1 MAAKKEIYR
10 VIDANFNRLRE
21 GIRVLEE
28 VERLVRAR
36 QPVFRRLK
44 RLRHAVADC
53 HAMLPAQK
61 LLVSRNSRG
70 DVGRR
75 ENPAS
80 EFKRRGL
87 AHIVASNAKRCQE
100 AARVLEEFTKLV
112 DPAASAT
119 MKEIRFGLYDL
130 EKDLR

>member
-1 MAAKKEIYR
+1 MAPKKEIYR

-28 VERLVRAR
+28 VERLVLSRKR
-36 QPVFRRLK
+36 IFLRLK

-53 HAMLPAQK
+53 HALLPAQK

-70 DVGRR
+70 DVGRK

-80 EFKRRGL
+80 EFKRRNL

-112 DPAASAT
+112 SPRASAA

-130 EKDLR
+130 EKEF